1 MKNNFWFIVAC
12 VLVFFVGYN
21 MNNVAVSSSKYK
33 VAVVDVP
40 TILSNSPE
48 IQSLKI
54 SQDKQMEELNTMI
67 SKAQNDIINEP
78 NRSKALEKE
87 ATYRKQIEDKKK
99 QIDEEYNNK
108 ISQIT
113 LKIKSLISNEA
124 KKTNYNLVLPTGMVV
139 SGGEDIT
146 NDIVK
151 KLK

>member
-1 MKNNFWFIVAC
+1 MCFSI
-12 VLVFFVGYN
+12 FVGYN

-78 NRSKALEKE
+78 NRSK
-87 ATYRKQIEDKKK
+87 
-99 QIDEEYNNK
+99 
-108 ISQIT
+108 S
-113 LKIKSLISNEA
+113 S
-124 KKTNYNLVLPTGMVV
+124 
-139 SGGEDIT
+139 
-146 NDIVK
+146 
-151 KLK
+151 